1 MTDAYKQAKIPIR
14 YLQLVSSHH
23 IRLVRPVCSGSWIAF
38 CGRILGGS
46 IGLKTAKLAAT
57 RSASRRDRSSS
68 PARSPT
74 YATTSG
80 CPCFC
85 VSNGAFSICHT
96 FRLTNLKSIAVAD
109 TAFWNSNKTPALY
122 PGFRFI
128 NSSVIAPPVA
138 QNNNYCDSVH
148 ANVAPEDSERWY
160 MEIFSRQCG
169 TSANSSICTGYE

>member
-1 MTDAYKQAKIPIR
+1 M
-14 YLQLVSSHH
+14 SSR
-23 IRLVRPVCSGSWIAF
+23 IG
-38 CGRILGGS
+38 GRILGGS
-46 IGLKTAKLAAT
+46 IGLKTAKLAAMQ
-57 RSASRRDRSSS
+57 SASRREESSS
-68 PARSPT
+68 PARLPT

-85 VSNGAFSICHT
+85 VSNGALSICHT

-109 TAFWNSNKTPALY
+109 TAFWNANKTPALY

-128 NSSVIAPPVA
+128 NSSVIAPPIA

-160 MEIFSRQCG
+160 TEIFARQCG

>member
-1 MTDAYKQAKIPIR
+1 M
-14 YLQLVSSHH
+14 YL
-23 IRLVRPVCSGSWIAF
+23 
-38 CGRILGGS
+38 
-46 IGLKTAKLAAT
+46 
-57 RSASRRDRSSS
+57 
-68 PARSPT
+68 
-74 YATTSG
+74 
-80 CPCFC
+80 
-85 VSNGAFSICHT
+85 SNGTFSICHT